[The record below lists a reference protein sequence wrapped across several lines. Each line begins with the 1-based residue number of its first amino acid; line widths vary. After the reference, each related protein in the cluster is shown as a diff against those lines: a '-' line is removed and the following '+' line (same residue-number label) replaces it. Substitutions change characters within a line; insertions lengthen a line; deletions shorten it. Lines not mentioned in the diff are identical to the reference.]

1 MWKARLSE
9 LEFDEKELAGV
20 LDAIDSE
27 WITAGP
33 RTQAFEK
40 AFAEFT
46 GATDAVA
53 VTNGTAALFLALKA
67 IGIGPGDEVL
77 VPSLTFVAT
86 AAAVVQ
92 CGATPVF
99 VDIRSLENPTMDWED
114 AEGKITPRTKAILP
128 VHYAGIP
135 ANMDELALLARAHH
149 LALVEDAAHAPGAS
163 FSGRSCGTWGSA
175 GCFSFFG
182 NKNITTAEGGMV
194 TTCDPGIGQRLR
206 LLRAH
211 GMTVT
216 SWDREKGRPAHYD
229 VLEIGYNFR
238 FDDIRA
244 ALGLAQ
250 LSKLETLNQR
260 RAALVQCYNERFSR
274 SGLDVILP
282 FASIPEN
289 KQPSHHIYPVVFPTM
304 AERDE
309 IGDRLKENGIQTSLH
324 YSPVHWFTAF
334 RKIVP
339 GLRLPITES
348 FAARELTLPLY
359 PSLSEAQVDTI
370 VASVVQ
376 CYATRNKMLLV

>member
-9 LEFDEKELAGV
+9 LEFDETELAGV
-20 LDAIDSE
+20 LDTIDSE
-27 WITAGP
+27 WITAGA

-40 AFAEFT
+40 AFAELT
-46 GATDAVA
+46 GATEAVA

-67 IGIGPGDEVL
+67 LNIGPDDEVL

-99 VDIRSLENPTMDWED
+99 VDISSLGNPTMDAVD
-114 AEGKITPRTKAILP
+114 AERKITRRTKAILP

-135 ANMDELALLARAHH
+135 ADMDELAMLARTHH

-163 FSGRSCGTWGSA
+163 FAGRACGTWGSA

-182 NKNITTAEGGMV
+182 NKNITTAEGGMI
-194 TTCDPGIGQRLR
+194 TTCDPELAKRLR

-216 SWDREKGRPAHYD
+216 SWDRDKGRPAHYD

-250 LSKLETLNQR
+250 LAKLEAFNRR
-260 RAALVQCYNERFSR
+260 RAELVQRYNDGFSK
-274 SGLDVILP
+274 SGLAVVLP
-282 FASIPEN
+282 FASVPEV
-289 KQPSHHIYPVVFPTM
+289 KQPSYHIYPVVFPGM
-304 AERDE
+304 AERDHAA
-309 IGDRLKENGIQTSLH
+309 DRLKAAGIQTSLH
-324 YSPVHWFTAF
+324 YSPIHWFSAF
-334 RKIVP
+334 RRFVP
-339 GLRLPITES
+339 GLSLPVTEA
-348 FAARELTLPLY
+348 FASRELTLPLY
-359 PSLSEAQVDTI
+359 PSLSDAQVDMI
-370 VASVVQ
+370 VSSVIH
-376 CYATRNKMLLV
+376 CYRAAGRT